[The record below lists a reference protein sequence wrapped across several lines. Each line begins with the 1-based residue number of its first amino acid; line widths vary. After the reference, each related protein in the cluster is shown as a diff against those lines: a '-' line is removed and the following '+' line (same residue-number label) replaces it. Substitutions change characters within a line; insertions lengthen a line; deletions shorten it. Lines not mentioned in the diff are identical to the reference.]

1 MLKPSYVYKGNVQK
15 VVDGDTIDVL
25 IDLGFKIYIKERLRI
40 ARIDTAELSS
50 KDPETVKM
58 AIAARDF
65 LVAHLVGMDVI
76 ILTSKSDKY
85 GRYIAEVIYVDN
97 GIEKNISDIL
107 LENKLAVPYK

>member
-1 MLKPSYVYKGNVQK
+1 MLKPSYIYKGNVQK

-25 IDLGFKIYIKERLRI
+25 IDLGFKTFVKERLRI

-50 KDPETVKM
+50 KDPEVIKL
-58 AIAARDF
+58 ALAARDF

-76 ILTSKSDKY
+76 IVSAKSDKY
-85 GRYIAEVIYVDN
+85 GRYIAEVMYLDN
-97 GIEKNISDIL
+97 KVEKNISDVL